1 MLKTFGEG
9 NTKILIKNGENFWQI
24 GMLSLRIN
32 DMMAQLNTVTKTMM
46 DENAALKKENAEL
59 KAKQEKTSKS

>member
-1 MLKTFGEG
+1 
-9 NTKILIKNGENFWQI
+9 
-24 GMLSLRIN
+24 MLSLRIN